1 MSESEIQRRLRHVR
15 LGVYLLT
22 ALAVLGI
29 LAAAWWEH
37 ADIHSTLKC
46 RCLPVRSNVN
56 DRMREGAG
64 SFGNF
69 SKPNIA
75 QRDSV

>member
-1 MSESEIQRRLRHVR
+1 MKGDRSGMATPRNPVPRAAIAEIDE
-15 LGVYLLT
+15 
-22 ALAVLGI
+22 VL

>member
-1 MSESEIQRRLRHVR
+1 MKGERSGMATPRNPMPRAAIAEIDE
-15 LGVYLLT
+15 
-22 ALAVLGI
+22 ALM
-29 LAAAWWEH
+29 AAAWWEH

>member
-1 MSESEIQRRLRHVR
+1 MKGRET
-15 LGVYLLT
+15 GVNKVTKRNGLPQAKL
-22 ALAVLGI
+22 VL